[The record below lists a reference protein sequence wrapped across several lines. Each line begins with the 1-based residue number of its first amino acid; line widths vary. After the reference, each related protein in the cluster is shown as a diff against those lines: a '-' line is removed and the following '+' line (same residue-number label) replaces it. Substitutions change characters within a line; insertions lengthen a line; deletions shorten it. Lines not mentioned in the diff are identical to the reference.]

1 MRYKLLVVFLLPSL
15 VFAGV
20 NNKPKIN
27 YEALDKIPSNGLA
40 RVMGEGMAKSLPVQ
54 LDVLTRTTRV
64 SVDENIITTFKEINT
79 EHDSIKSVW
88 EKSWESVKETFTRR
102 AFKMDSQMACN
113 DKMLNY
119 LIVDRGV
126 IFKYDYINKEN
137 KPLFNYTVSRE
148 DCLKVK

>member
-1 MRYKLLVVFLLPSL
+1 LLSKNEKNPQNLNIEILIQKRPSHCIKQIFLLPSL

-79 EHDSIKSVW
+79 EHDSIKSVNVQI
-88 EKSWESVKETFTRR
+88 KSVKF
-102 AFKMDSQMACN
+102 S
-113 DKMLNY
+113 
-119 LIVDRGV
+119 
-126 IFKYDYINKEN
+126 NKI
-137 KPLFNYTVSRE
+137 L
-148 DCLKVK
+148 